1 MLYDLEDMKQIRFA
15 FKFLYALVVIDN
27 YFGGGL
33 HSYIKYPTGSKFNSL
48 TLPIH
53 DPNKHCWLH
62 DRVCR
67 NPLSPFGLKQ
77 YLSMR
82 LISQIRYF
90 DLKNLNKLE
99 KDMQSHKIYSMLI
112 KIANLTSFDLCP
124 AQLIICIVVA
134 SFERKFFDKN
144 SLILGQSWSNPSI
157 RKY

>member
-1 MLYDLEDMKQIRFA
+1 MIYDLEDMKQIRFA

-48 TLPIH
+48 TLPIR
-53 DPNKHCWLH
+53 DPNKHCWLYN
-62 DRVCR
+62 RVCR
-67 NPLSPFGLKQ
+67 NPLSPLGLSNIFQCNSFHKQ
-77 YLSMR
+77 DT
-82 LISQIRYF
+82 LIK
-90 DLKNLNKLE
+90 KNLNKLE
-99 KDMQSHKIYSMLI
+99 MDIQIHKMHSMLI

-144 SLILGQSWSNPSI
+144 SLLLGQS
-157 RKY
+157 